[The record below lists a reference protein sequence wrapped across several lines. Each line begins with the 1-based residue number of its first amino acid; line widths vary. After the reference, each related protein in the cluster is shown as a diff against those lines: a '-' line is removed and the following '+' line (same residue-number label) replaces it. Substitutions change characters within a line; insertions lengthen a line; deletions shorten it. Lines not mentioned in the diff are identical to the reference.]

1 MNKFSTHSNIKSQY
15 IIIVSKTNM
24 GINGSGR
31 ALTDTQVICYAF
43 DGKLMSYSNLENI
56 LFYSIISDGV
66 KNKDQLSYKVRE
78 NFIDSLRLNR
88 ILGLFT
94 HLQQPSHIT
103 PQNLHNL
110 NTFSIL

>member
-1 MNKFSTHSNIKSQY
+1 MTKFSTHSNIKSQY

-31 ALTDTQVICYAF
+31 TLTDKQVICYAF

-66 KNKDQLSYKVRE
+66 KRKISYLTKCVKTLSTLWGSIE
-78 NFIDSLRLNR
+78 SLVCLR
-88 ILGLFT
+88 ICNN
-94 HLQQPSHIT
+94 QA
-103 PQNLHNL
+103 
-110 NTFSIL
+110 ILRPKTCII

>member
-1 MNKFSTHSNIKSQY
+1 MTKFSTHSNIKSQY

-31 ALTDTQVICYAF
+31 TLTDKQVICYAF

-66 KNKDQLSYKVRE
+66 KYKDQLSYKVRE
-78 NFIDSLRLNR
+78 NFIDSLGLNR
-88 ILGLFT
+88 IFSLFT

-110 NTFSIL
+110 DTFSIL